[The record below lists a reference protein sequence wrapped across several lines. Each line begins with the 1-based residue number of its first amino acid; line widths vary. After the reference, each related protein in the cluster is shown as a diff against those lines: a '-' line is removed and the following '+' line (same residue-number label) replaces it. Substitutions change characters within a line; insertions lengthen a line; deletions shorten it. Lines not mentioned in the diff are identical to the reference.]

1 LSQNDPTDHALA
13 AIASILDNSESRRDP
28 ETHREAEAHREP
40 EGDHEPEV
48 HSQPEVAAQPEVH
61 SEPEVLVVE
70 EKPLAPEMV
79 EADGYSKIGPG
90 PIAAIRFKWTVRHQ
104 ADDDYYVDETIGE
117 NSAPIATGPMS
128 RDAAVRM
135 VDDREYEAQRKFDQL
150 RSEMTGRAMAANLA
164 RHDSGESQAL
174 E

>member
-1 LSQNDPTDHALA
+1 MAPHPEDKSLSQNDPTDHALA
-13 AIASILDNSESRRDP
+13 AIASILDQPQS
-28 ETHREAEAHREP
+28 HREP
-40 EGDHEPEV
+40 EVHREPEAQAPET
-48 HSQPEVAAQPEVH
+48 HTPEVLT
-61 SEPEVLVVE
+61 PEVLVVE

-104 ADDDYYVDETIGE
+104 ADGEYYVDETIGE

-135 VDDREYEAQRKFDQL
+135 VDDCEYEAQRKFDQL
-150 RSEMTGRAMAANLA
+150 RSEMTGRAMAASLA
-164 RHDSGESQAL
+164 RHDGGES
-174 E
+174 